1 MVGSL
6 PAQDHSPCLLADL
19 LGGMVGLALGGQD
32 HMAPYHTLEK
42 VGTPAPGSMD
52 LTEAK
57 ALELNKAL
65 SGALDRQDWAITR
78 DLLQQLQT
86 ADASNKLKAASSAPC
101 RLLPALHEAA
111 HALSGAW
118 HNQAEQDGL
127 QAEQGERH
135 RDG

>member
-86 ADASNKLKAASSAPC
+86 ADASNKLKAASSAPG
-101 RLLPALHEAA
+101 RLHSRTA
-111 HALSGAW
+111 
-118 HNQAEQDGL
+118 
-127 QAEQGERH
+127 
-135 RDG
+135 